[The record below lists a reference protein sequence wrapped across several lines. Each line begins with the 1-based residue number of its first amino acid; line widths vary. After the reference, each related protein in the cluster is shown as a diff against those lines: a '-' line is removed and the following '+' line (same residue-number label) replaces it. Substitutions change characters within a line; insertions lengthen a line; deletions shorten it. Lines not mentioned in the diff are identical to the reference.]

1 MLCNYYTCS
10 SCYKGRERAYVES
23 LYPISSSAAV
33 IYYPAI
39 DIWIYSD
46 AVSSQRNCKIGYLL
60 WSFSFHLH
68 AHQQCSNLSLCSLA
82 SRIFI
87 DHIIYH
93 MPLQVLPLKQ
103 LFYSLLYH
111 SVTPFSRK
119 FLTISNPCSV
129 RMDSGWNWTPSIGNS
144 LCLIPII

>member
-1 MLCNYYTCS
+1 MENWGKDESYTQPFYRLLHLVRADVKVKSQAFQQVCAAIATASRPIPMLCNYYTCS

-60 WSFSFHLH
+60 WSFS
-68 AHQQCSNLSLCSLA
+68 
-82 SRIFI
+82 
-87 DHIIYH
+87 
-93 MPLQVLPLKQ
+93 
-103 LFYSLLYH
+103 
-111 SVTPFSRK
+111 
-119 FLTISNPCSV
+119 
-129 RMDSGWNWTPSIGNS
+129 
-144 LCLIPII
+144 